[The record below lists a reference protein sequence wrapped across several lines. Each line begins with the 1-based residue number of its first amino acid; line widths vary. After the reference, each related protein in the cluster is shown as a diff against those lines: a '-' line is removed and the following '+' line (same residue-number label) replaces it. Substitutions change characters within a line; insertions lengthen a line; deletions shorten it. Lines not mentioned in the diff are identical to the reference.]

1 MFFERVCDAQVE
13 WENALNLCVTHPL
26 KKDKLQNISVVY
38 DFKLILYNIYQ
49 KLRQLHAI
57 LQPKVVFQKL
67 NSALEILKGPRT
79 VSYSICP
86 NFDNLCQHNAQLTTI
101 VLC

>member
-13 WENALNLCVTHPL
+13 WENVLNLCITHPL

-38 DFKLILYNIYQ
+38 DFKLILYIYIYQ

-67 NSALEILKGPRT
+67 NYVLEILKFH
-79 VSYSICP
+79 I
-86 NFDNLCQHNAQLTTI
+86 
-101 VLC
+101 